1 MKHIFYNLKA
11 KICKLKVRA
20 AVAAAAVVASMAL
33 CAVPAYAASAPVDA
47 SLELGDDLI
56 PVADSMTMADFL
68 ANGTT
73 MGQWLFTQVGVVAD
87 TVMAS
92 PVMSAMFYVALIG
105 AAVGICGR
113 LFRLA

>member
-1 MKHIFYNLKA
+1 MKRIFSKVKA
-11 KICKLKVRA
+11 RA
-20 AVAAAAVVASMAL
+20 AAFAASALVAAGA
-33 CAVPAYAASAPVDA
+33 CAVPAYAADA

>member
-1 MKHIFYNLKA
+1 MKRIFS
-11 KICKLKVRA
+11 KLKSR
-20 AVAAAAVVASMAL
+20 VAAFAASAVLGVGVL
-33 CAVPAYAASAPVDA
+33 AVPAYAAPVDA
-47 SLELGDDLI
+47 ALELGDDLI
-56 PVADSMTMADFL
+56 PAADSMTMTDFL

>member
-1 MKHIFYNLKA
+1 MKRIFSKVKA
-11 KICKLKVRA
+11 R
-20 AVAAAAVVASMAL
+20 VAAFAASAVLASA
-33 CAVPAYAASAPVDA
+33 AFVVPAYAAPVDA
-47 SLELGDDLI
+47 SLDLGDDLI
-56 PVADSMTMADFL
+56 PVAESMTMADFL

>member
-1 MKHIFYNLKA
+1 MKRIFSKVKA
-11 KICKLKVRA
+11 RA
-20 AVAAAAVVASMAL
+20 AAFVASAMLASAF
-33 CAVPAYAASAPVDA
+33 CAVPAYAADA

-56 PVADSMTMADFL
+56 PIADSMTMTEFL
-68 ANGTT
+68 SNGTT

-113 LFRLA
+113 LFRLV

>member
-1 MKHIFYNLKA
+1 MKRIFA
-11 KICKLKVRA
+11 KLKSR
-20 AVAAAAVVASMAL
+20 VAAFAASAMLVVGA
-33 CAVPAYAASAPVDA
+33 CAVPAYAAAPVGLSAPVEA

-56 PVADSMTMADFL
+56 PAADSMTMTDFL

-105 AAVGICGR
+105 AVVGICGR